1 MKKIL
6 LQFAALLLV
15 ICGIFLL
22 AGRSDGWVEPVE
34 EINNDII
41 LSGTK
46 YSGKVV
52 VKITLHPDGTGEHEG
67 NDDKT
72 PATW

>member
-34 EINNDII
+34 EINNDILSLIQI
-41 LSGTK
+41 LLNIVPITIHICCCK
-46 YSGKVV
+46 IGKC
-52 VKITLHPDGTGEHEG
+52 
-67 NDDKT
+67 T
-72 PATW
+72 PFRS